1 MSVCLLEVFLTMD
14 LRKVLD
20 YLEDRL
26 EPAEVAEVGA
36 LLRQR
41 PEGRALL
48 ERIQVHQ
55 AHLAGAPETS
65 TIDAN
70 LIAAYL
76 DGVLSEETVR
86 DLERQTQHDNFL
98 LVEIVGAH
106 ACLPL
111 NESPTNGIA
120 WGESEGLNIARLLR
134 AAGQRNISR
143 SVSNASPARPAA
155 LPSKPVGRKRL
166 NGILIAIGIGAILL
180 LLSWAGFVWET
191 SSGTENET
199 TKTDKTI
206 VIAEAKPQPKEQILP
221 PPVIIPAA
229 PEPRMPEPLPVAPA
243 PAAAIALRPQLPV
256 PVAADTTT
264 RQRACTVS
272 KVGGALLAKSS
283 ENGAWKRLPAGA
295 DVSTLDHLMAPPGFA
310 PELELPGG
318 AKLIMWGNLP
328 EASGNPMVQECEVRL
343 HTPARGVLADFEI
356 QEGRVYL
363 RSGPTQNECVFHARF
378 AGESWEIRLNGPN
391 SEALLEK
398 VPLPTSEESW
408 LQGTPVGS
416 DAVLAA
422 IRGSVH
428 VVVDQ
433 VREIALDG
441 IPADRVFITWNSLRG
456 TVSGPFANRAD
467 EPLWHADGA
476 RSPKERQAYL
486 AAFKELDKALMP
498 GVHPSVA
505 LDNIVNR
512 ATATS
517 AARFAA
523 LFAMGCLGDYNRLMG
538 EMLDEQAPEERRQ
551 AAAGSLRHW
560 ISESTDRSR
569 MMHDPNTESGYLV
582 TKRDMTPQEAAYLV
596 RLLLPMDETQANDR
610 TVLRALVADLSHPR
624 MAIRVAAQHAL
635 TDLAVGPFIHKSP
648 VIYNSKGS
656 EASWRLSQSAWKR
669 LVDEGKIP
677 GKPAGP

>member
-1 MSVCLLEVFLTMD
+1 
-14 LRKVLD
+14 
-20 YLEDRL
+20 
-26 EPAEVAEVGA
+26 
-36 LLRQR
+36 
-41 PEGRALL
+41 
-48 ERIQVHQ
+48 
-55 AHLAGAPETS
+55 
-65 TIDAN
+65 
-70 LIAAYL
+70 
-76 DGVLSEETVR
+76 
-86 DLERQTQHDNFL
+86 
-98 LVEIVGAH
+98 
-106 ACLPL
+106 
-111 NESPTNGIA
+111 
-120 WGESEGLNIARLLR
+120 
-134 AAGQRNISR
+134 
-143 SVSNASPARPAA
+143 
-155 LPSKPVGRKRL
+155 
-166 NGILIAIGIGAILL
+166 
-180 LLSWAGFVWET
+180 
-191 SSGTENET
+191 
-199 TKTDKTI
+199 
-206 VIAEAKPQPKEQILP
+206 
-221 PPVIIPAA
+221 
-229 PEPRMPEPLPVAPA
+229 MPEPLPVAPA

-456 TVSGPFANRAD
+456 TVNGPLQI
-467 EPLWHADGA
+467 EPMSHCGM
-476 RSPKERQAYL
+476 RMEPVRPRK
-486 AAFKELDKALMP
+486 DKP
-498 GVHPSVA
+498 TWRHSR
-505 LDNIVNR
+505 NS
-512 ATATS
+512 T
-517 AARFAA
+517 
-523 LFAMGCLGDYNRLMG
+523 RL
-538 EMLDEQAPEERRQ
+538 
-551 AAAGSLRHW
+551 
-560 ISESTDRSR
+560 
-569 MMHDPNTESGYLV
+569 
-582 TKRDMTPQEAAYLV
+582 
-596 RLLLPMDETQANDR
+596 
-610 TVLRALVADLSHPR
+610 
-624 MAIRVAAQHAL
+624 
-635 TDLAVGPFIHKSP
+635 
-648 VIYNSKGS
+648 
-656 EASWRLSQSAWKR
+656 
-669 LVDEGKIP
+669 
-677 GKPAGP
+677 